1 MSTLGS
7 LMKDIHQKVTKESLV
22 KVTSILDEEKL
33 KSEVYKDFYAF
44 VELANISADDVYY
57 LADGVKNS

>member
-44 VELANISADDVYY
+44 FRIS
-57 LADGVKNS
+57 